1 MVEQYITE
9 YIKDLKYSYNYLYD
23 ISEKLKSKASN
34 LLYVIKATKY
44 FGVNEIIIDT
54 RKALSDKHIIDQI
67 HHIRMIYKSGI
78 ASLKYYKTK
87 LKPDSN
93 IIKDLDI
100 FIKKAQNELD
110 DLENLYKEI
119 KKIL

>member
-9 YIKDLKYSYNYLYD
+9 YIKDLKYSYNYLYN

-54 RKALSDKHIIDQI
+54 RKALSDKHITDQI

-93 IIKDLDI
+93 LNKDLDV
-100 FIKKAQNELD
+100 FIKKAQTELD
-110 DLENLYKEI
+110 DLENLYNEI
-119 KKIL
+119 KFFL